1 MVLLLNYEFSEAV
14 QRSHWGGAH
23 KWRCNHLF
31 CHSPQ
36 SPALGW
42 NWKDDV
48 LNGYDLDLIH
58 ILGLVHLGVIVSPP
72 APSIKPELKLA
83 VTKTTA
89 KHIHRDVL
97 CHSQP
102 INIRSTLIQNYW
114 KRVTH
119 VSSLVSTYRHWRCSG
134 RQQAKSQGV
143 EQLHGDDIA
152 T

>member
-1 MVLLLNYEFSEAV
+1 MNEYDLVLLL
-14 QRSHWGGAH
+14 G
-23 KWRCNHLF
+23 
-31 CHSPQ
+31 
-36 SPALGW
+36 
-42 NWKDDV
+42 
-48 LNGYDLDLIH
+48 LI
-58 ILGLVHLGVIVSPP
+58 HLGVIVSPP

-114 KRVTH
+114 KRVTN
-119 VSSLVSTYRHWRCSG
+119 VSSLISTYRHWQCSG
-134 RQQAKSQGV
+134 QQQAKNQGV
-143 EQLHGDDIA
+143 EQLHGDDTA